1 MSSGVIDADCLAGEL
16 ATRQLRITQMW
27 IDQASRCAWNWHG
40 RSEIILSQNL
50 DDATVRQNAKFAVG
64 PTDVA
69 LKLKAEIEI
78 RPMVAQFDPGQPT
91 FVAGVQAKAGRQ
103 VKIFQAQALL
113 RHINQV
119 RLAGCQFL

>member
-1 MSSGVIDADCLAGEL
+1 M
-16 ATRQLRITQMW
+16 
-27 IDQASRCAWNWHG
+27 
-40 RSEIILSQNL
+40 
-50 DDATVRQNAKFAVG
+50 VRQNAKFAVG

-91 FVAGVQAKAGRQ
+91 VVAGVQAKAGRQ